1 MEYIILQAEWT
12 QYDKK
17 NKLDKMKPL
26 IICTTVLIEKS
37 PQALPLGAACIA
49 SALKHDDVT
58 AENYSVMLTSITAED
73 TGYADACN
81 SGTTGSFIAAAILA
95 SGKPAIVCFSVYV
108 WNRIVL
114 EQAAGELKR
123 RIPGLV
129 CIAGGPEIT
138 ADPFSSEAFDYTI
151 AGEGEVAVPGLV
163 ARLASGAAGSLP
175 PGVYIP
181 GKENGVARTLTFV
194 HAPAPDI
201 GKTASPWLDGTIDP
215 SRYGGALWELA
226 RGCPFKCSYCY
237 ESKGEKKVRYFPME
251 RIEQEL
257 DFFAQKKVP
266 QVFVL
271 DPTYNADKKRALRI
285 LRLIA
290 EKTPDTFF
298 YFECRAEFIDKEMA
312 KAFTAIPCALQ
323 IGLQSA
329 HEDVLEKVHR
339 TLNKKL
345 FVKNIGILNETGA
358 VFGFDLIYGL
368 PGDSLTGFRE
378 SIDFAVSL
386 YPNNL
391 ETFCLSVLPGTD
403 LYDNAENLGLVWDK
417 NPPYHVLHTDKF
429 SETDIARAEKLSC
442 SCSFFY
448 NQGRAV
454 PWFNS
459 VLYPLR
465 TRASAFFADFAAW
478 WDVTGHV
485 RTLEDENSRCL
496 PHGQIEQSQ
505 LDFVK
510 AKYMEKNLAA
520 LLPAAEDIIRLNG
533 ALSRTQ
539 ADGITQTLR
548 TRYHPDDIMSEYATD
563 IGYFAKNAKKHPY
576 TVQTF
581 MSNHG
586 ADWKTI

>member
-1 MEYIILQAEWT
+1 
-12 QYDKK
+12 
-17 NKLDKMKPL
+17 MKPL

-49 SALKHDDVT
+49 SALKHDDAT
-58 AENYSVMLTSITAED
+58 AENYSIMLTSITAED
-73 TGYADACN
+73 KGYADALN
-81 SGTTGSFIAAAILA
+81 SGTSGGFIADAILA
-95 SGKPAIVCFSVYV
+95 AGKPAIVCFSVYV

-123 RIPGLV
+123 RIPGVV
-129 CIAGGPEIT
+129 CIAGGPEVT
-138 ADPFSSEAFDYTI
+138 ADPFSSKTFDYTI
-151 AGEGEVAVPGLV
+151 AGEGEVAVPSLV
-163 ARLASGAAGSLP
+163 AQLASGTTELSLP

-181 GKENGVARTLTFV
+181 GKENEKDTKLIIV
-194 HAPAPDI
+194 HAQAPDI
-201 GKTASPWLDGTIDP
+201 EKTASPWLDGTIDP
-215 SRYGGALWELA
+215 SWYGGALWELA

-271 DPTYNADKKRALRI
+271 DPTYNADKKRALHI

-345 FVKNIGILNETGA
+345 FVKNIGSLNGTGA

-368 PGDSLTGFRE
+368 PGDSLSGFRE

-403 LYDNAENLGLVWDK
+403 LYDNAERQGLVWDK

-429 SETDIARAEKLSC
+429 SEADIARAEKLSC

-465 TRASAFFADFAAW
+465 IKASSFFADFAAW
-478 WDVTGHV
+478 WDSTAHP
-485 RTLEDENSRCL
+485 RTLKDENSRCL
-496 PHGQIEQSQ
+496 AHEQIEKIQ

-520 LLPAAEDIIRLNG
+520 LLPAAEDIIRVNG

-539 ADGITQTLR
+539 ADCITQTLR

-563 IGYFAKNAKKHPY
+563 IGYFAKNAKRHPC

-581 MSNHG
+581 MTTQG
-586 ADWKTI
+586 ADWKTV